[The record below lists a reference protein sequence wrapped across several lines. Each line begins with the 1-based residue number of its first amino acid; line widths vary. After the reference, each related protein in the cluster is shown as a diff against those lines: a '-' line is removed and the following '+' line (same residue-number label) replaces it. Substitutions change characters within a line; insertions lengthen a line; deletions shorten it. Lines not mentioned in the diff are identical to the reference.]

1 MPTLYC
7 NIESIPKSLLPSQT
21 IARVAPKD
29 RSTFEDENWKF
40 CNIDRISNFEDL
52 NESLCP
58 TVCQLKKD
66 ENEAIFYKIEPH
78 SVLSIP
84 QVSET
89 IFVDKMLRVKPFS
102 VASLDSL
109 AGMVSERK

>member
-21 IARVAPKD
+21 AGRVAPKD
-29 RSTFEDENWKF
+29 ISTLEDEHFKF

-52 NESLCP
+52 NESLCH
-58 TVCQLKKD
+58 TDYHLKKD

-78 SVLSIP
+78 SVLSVP

-89 IFVDKMLRVKPFS
+89 IVVDKMLHVKLFS
-102 VASLDSL
+102 VASSITLP
-109 AGMVSERK
+109 EWFWK